1 MKIEWKSCLR
11 NGIGVFLV
19 YLAIHYWPDLS
30 GFFGTVISAAFP
42 LLLGCLTAYPI
53 NILMARYEH
62 HYFPKSDKR
71 IAKVTRRAVCLTAA
85 FISMLAI
92 IALIIGL
99 IVPQLNDCVMFLVN
113 EIPEA
118 IDSTLAYI
126 NELGILPEDIF
137 EMLDNID
144 WKSRIGQ
151 ILDVLTTGVGNMM
164 DVAIKTVTSIFSGT
178 VKALLAIIF
187 SLYLLIGKEKICG
200 QFKKF
205 MHRYIKPQISDKITY
220 VITILNDSFHKFI
233 VGQCTEAVILGILC
247 TIGMLIF
254 RFPYATLV
262 GALIA
267 FTALIPVAGAYIG
280 AGVGAFMILTVS
292 PIKALLFLVYI
303 VVLQQLEGNI
313 IYPKVVG
320 SSIGLPGIW
329 VLAAVTI
336 GGGVMGVAGM
346 LFGVPLAAA
355 VYRILRDDVNR
366 GLAKTA
372 AVEN

>member
-11 NGIGVFLV
+11 VGIGVFLL
-19 YLAIHYWPDLS
+19 YLAIHYWPGLS
-30 GFFGTVISAAFP
+30 GFIGSVLSAAVP
-42 LLLGCLTAYPI
+42 LLLGCLIAYLI
-53 NILMARYEH
+53 NILMVWYER
-62 HYFPKSDKR
+62 HYFPKSDKKIVR
-71 IAKVTRRAVCLTAA
+71 VTRRAVCLTAA

-92 IALIIGL
+92 IALIVGL
-99 IVPQLNDCVMFLVN
+99 IVPQLIDCVMLLVN

-118 IDSTLAYI
+118 IDNTLVYI

-178 VKALLAIIF
+178 VTALLSIIF
-187 SLYLLIGKEKICG
+187 SLYLLIGKERICG
-200 QFKKF
+200 QFKKL
-205 MHRYIKPQISDKITY
+205 MHRYVNPRISEKITY
-220 VITILNDSFHKFI
+220 GINILNDCFHKFI

-254 RFPYATLV
+254 RFPYATMV

-280 AGVGAFMILTVS
+280 AAVGAFMILTVS
-292 PIKALLFLVYI
+292 PFKALLFIVYI
-303 VVLQQLEGNI
+303 VILQQLEGNI

-336 GGGVMGVAGM
+336 GGGVMGVTGM

-355 VYRILRDDVNR
+355 IYKILRDDVNR
-366 GLAKTA
+366 GLAKVA
-372 AVEN
+372 AEN